1 MDFEDIKQHRQ
12 DIQKH
17 VVAFVKDKDLSPPL
31 ALEELREYADEIIV
45 KYGMSD
51 DSDDLVVV
59 YLNNE
64 LWRPVLATI
73 PYERRILV
81 LPQCLANS
89 KVCKAQT
96 DIYGLLCEK
105 CGSCSICSLQTQA
118 ELLGITA
125 LVAEGGTIVA
135 GLIDTGQVDAV
146 IGVSCLDALEKIF
159 PYMVK
164 HAVPGIA
171 IPLLIDGCKDT
182 VVDTEAV
189 HIAFSCYEP
198 SETRQFQPKDI
209 EKQVQEWFSLDNLR
223 DVIKSPDLSNSV
235 VVDTAVEWVAQNGKR
250 WRPCLAASASVAIS
264 STSSFTRNLQCLV
277 TAVECFHKASL
288 IHDDIEDD
296 DSVRYNQQTLHE
308 RIGIPAALNIG
319 DFLIGEGYNLIASLD
334 IDESIKNA
342 MTKVASNSHRTL
354 CLGQGEELEW
364 IINPTE
370 LTVEKVINIFEKKTA
385 PAFEVALSLGVLYAG
400 ESIELCEHL
409 KDFSNALGIAY
420 QIKDDIEDFNLGD
433 FGDLQSLRPSLL
445 LAIACERFDE
455 NIIEILKNNSS
466 AENISKYVDVDFV
479 RDKALQFYEHYKN
492 QVTRS
497 LKPITNTE
505 LKRLLFRLSGTIL
518 VDIE

>member
-1 MDFEDIKQHRQ
+1 MNFEDIKQERQ

-17 VVAFVKDKDLSPPL
+17 VIAFVKDNHLSPPL
-31 ALEELREYADEIIV
+31 AFEELQEYADKIIE
-45 KYGMSD
+45 KYELSNKLN
-51 DSDDLVVV
+51 DLVAV

-64 LWRPVLATI
+64 LWRPIISTI

-89 KVCKAQT
+89 KVCPAET

-125 LVAEGGTIVA
+125 LVAEGGTVVA
-135 GLIDTGQVDAV
+135 GLIETGQIDAV

-171 IPLLIDGCKDT
+171 IPLLTDGCKDT
-182 VVDTEAV
+182 VVDTDAV
-189 HIAFSCYEP
+189 NTAFSCYEP
-198 SETRQFQPKDI
+198 SEFKQFQPKDI
-209 EKQVQEWFSLDNLR
+209 ERRVQEWFSLDNLR
-223 DVIKSPDLSNSV
+223 DAIKSPDLSDSV
-235 VVDTAVEWVAQNGKR
+235 VVDTAIDWIAQNGKR
-250 WRPCLAASASVAIS
+250 WRPCLAASAYVAIS
-264 STSSFTRNLQCLV
+264 PFGSFTRNLQYLV

-308 RIGIPAALNIG
+308 RISIPVALNIG

-334 IDESIKNA
+334 IDESIKSA
-342 MTKVASNSHRTL
+342 MTKVAADGHRTL

-364 IINPTE
+364 IVNPTE
-370 LTVEKVINIFEKKTA
+370 LTVEKVINIFKKKTA

-420 QIKDDIEDFNLGD
+420 QIKDDIEDFYLEKSG
-433 FGDLQSLRPSLL
+433 GLQSLRPSLL
-445 LAIACERFDE
+445 LAIACEKSGE
-455 NIIEILKNNSS
+455 NIIKILKSDNSP
-466 AENISKYVDVDFV
+466 ENTSQYVDVGFV
-479 RDKALQFYEHYKN
+479 RAKAFQFYEYYKN
-492 QVTRS
+492 QAIRS
-497 LKPITNTE
+497 LKPIKNTE